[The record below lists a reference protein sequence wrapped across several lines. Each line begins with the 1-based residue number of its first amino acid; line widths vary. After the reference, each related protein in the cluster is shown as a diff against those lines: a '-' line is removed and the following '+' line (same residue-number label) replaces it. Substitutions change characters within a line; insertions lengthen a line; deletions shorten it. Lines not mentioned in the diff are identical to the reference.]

1 MKTLII
7 NGNKLLDW
15 IAEHPQVWED
25 MIRHFNPEGKDYEK
39 IEVTPSEFFTIDGSG
54 EWNC

>member
-7 NGNKLLDW
+7 NGNELLNW

-25 MIRHFNPEGKDYEK
+25 MLRYFNPEEKDYTRVM
-39 IEVTPSEFFTIDGSG
+39 VTPSEYHPIED
-54 EWNC
+54 E